1 MIVGA
6 ESTPREL
13 IRVKYGWLVRVS
25 LFLWPHLLRAI
36 LNIISSFLKD
46 IEGRI
51 GAGYGASSFLKDI
64 EGRIGA
70 GYGASLAFCMVAEAA
85 SCRLVSRRCSGPG
98 ASLPHVHV
106 AAILRSWLGPRLLR
120 KGNHHPSAGEGTCR
134 FKTSPLVLPS
144 IIAISSYVLHMHRFV
159 DLPLTFVAA
168 AILSV
173 ALAAPSQGHRSAPLV
188 VRSTSGTCKQSTVT
202 VMLMRWKSRVDKLAT
217 EVHGTVNATVPGVRQ
232 WLAVP
237 YVQPPV
243 GALRWLSPEP
253 LSSNATHHSL
263 DVGTWGP
270 SCIQFE
276 PELTAYND
284 VLREYFTWGPMSE
297 DCLTASI
304 WAPLHPT
311 KALLPI
317 IIWIHGGGDVFGSAN
332 VPAQDPSK
340 WVQRT
345 QSHIVIRWVPTLV
358 QIIAN
363 MLILSSICSI
373 QYRLNIFGF
382 PNSEIGRAHV

>member
-1 MIVGA
+1 
-6 ESTPREL
+6 
-13 IRVKYGWLVRVS
+13 
-25 LFLWPHLLRAI
+25 
-36 LNIISSFLKD
+36 
-46 IEGRI
+46 
-51 GAGYGASSFLKDI
+51 
-64 EGRIGA
+64 
-70 GYGASLAFCMVAEAA
+70 
-85 SCRLVSRRCSGPG
+85 
-98 ASLPHVHV
+98 
-106 AAILRSWLGPRLLR
+106 
-120 KGNHHPSAGEGTCR
+120 
-134 FKTSPLVLPS
+134 
-144 IIAISSYVLHMHRFV
+144 MHRFV

-382 PNSEIGRAHV
+382 PNSDGLERNNLAYEDQRAGVEWVRDNAASFGGDPDKMVMWGQSAGGQALYFYSAAHPRDPVVKGFFADSAGPPAASLPEHR